1 MEDEEKAG
9 GGLRGVSEKEENVA
23 KLQKIFPVIAPT
35 CISAHRLG
43 EPEPMF
49 DMVIMDEASQ
59 CNTAVSLVPI
69 LRGENLMLVGDP
81 QQLSPVILLM
91 RRSTRG

>member
-1 MEDEEKAG
+1 MEAFGEYLK
-9 GGLRGVSEKEENVA
+9 KKENVA
-23 KLQKIFPVIAPT
+23 KLQKIFPVIATT

-69 LRGENLMLVGDP
+69 LRGENLMLVEIP
-81 QQLSPVILLM
+81 SSSPRLSFWM
-91 RRSTRG
+91 RRSTRS